1 MKKTHLCDTTSY
13 KFIDIKEPVMFLHY
27 DYLSISCLGSYGTG
41 HIHATLN
48 SNIHRMYNSRIKVF
62 DEGYG
67 GKGLARGSIEFLACA
82 LQGLGSP
89 PSSTRRVRDE
99 LFNCRAQRVF
109 LLCETAATIATLMI
123 AVSSSTCG
131 CFQWPF
137 VARRLPSSFLQKTA

>member
-1 MKKTHLCDTTSY
+1 M
-13 KFIDIKEPVMFLHY
+13 Y
-27 DYLSISCLGSYGTG
+27 D
-41 HIHATLN
+41 
-48 SNIHRMYNSRIKVF
+48 SRIKVF

-67 GKGLARGSIEFLACA
+67 GKGLARGSIEVLACA

-109 LLCETAATIATLMI
+109 LLCETAVTKATLMI

-131 CFQWPF
+131 CFQGPF
-137 VARRLPSSFLQKTA
+137 VVRVGCPPLSCRKLLEERRGVYDFS